1 MKFSFLKTENKWFVL
16 IFTICAV
23 LIIVIGLNHF
33 YLKTNQESISLQEV
47 TLEEES
53 LEVSSVETPITP
65 ELTLEEPLS
74 QQEPSPQESLPQAES
89 PQEGVLPQEVAPK
102 VEAAFPPKELSP
114 ADIPEGRFVIQ
125 VASFR
130 DKSKADGIVKELQN
144 QGFSAYTVS
153 KDLAGQGLWYRVW
166 IGEFSTKEEVTIM
179 LDKVRKKYKDSF
191 IKPL

>member
-33 YLKTNQESISLQEV
+33 YLKTNQETISLQEV
-47 TLEEES
+47 PAEEES
-53 LEVSSVETPITP
+53 LEVPSVETPMEQKFTQ
-65 ELTLEEPLS
+65 EEPLLEA
-74 QQEPSPQESLPQAES
+74 QPSHAES
-89 PQEGVLPQEVAPK
+89 PQEESPSPQETPKVKAVPSLPQEPPP
-102 VEAAFPPKELSP
+102 VETKQA
-114 ADIPEGRFVIQ
+114 RFIIQ

-130 DKSKADGIVKELQN
+130 DKAKANTVVEKLKQE
-144 QGFSAYTVS
+144 GFSAYTMS
-153 KDLAGQGLWYRVW
+153 KDLAGQGVWYRVW
-166 IGEFSTKEEVTIM
+166 IGDFSTKEEATKM